1 MRKFQ
6 SYIWNGPEILQLP
19 NGEEKKSSA
28 FLSYLFNGWPSYYF
42 FLTPFAILQYK
53 CKTRKITA
61 HTKTDAKTA
70 VSIYFKIN
78 RREKDFYFVCLQCN
92 IRRLI
97 HWHGHYVPKHN
108 IFCFLR
114 LWTYQQNL
122 LFCVNCG
129 CVSIIRV
136 VTGSCHWFFW

>member
-1 MRKFQ
+1 MKWPWNSPTPKWRRKNRVLRF
-6 SYIWNGPEILQLP
+6 SATYLMDDLP
-19 NGEEKKSSA
+19 TI
-28 FLSYLFNGWPSYYF
+28 F
-42 FLTPFAILQYK
+42 FLHHLRFYNTSV
-53 CKTRKITA
+53 TWKITA

-108 IFCFLR
+108 VFCFLR

-136 VTGSCHWFFW
+136 VTGSCHWFFLIN